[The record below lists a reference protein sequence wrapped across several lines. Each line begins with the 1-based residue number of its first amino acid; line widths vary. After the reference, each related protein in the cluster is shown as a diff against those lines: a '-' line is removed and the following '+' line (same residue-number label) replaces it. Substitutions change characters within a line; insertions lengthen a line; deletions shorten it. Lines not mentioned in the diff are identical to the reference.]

1 MKRDIRN
8 RLLFILIACILMTCI
23 LMALILASGLARL
36 TSGPAPKEGPLVAYR
51 VIDRDPMLAEQWTR
65 SDVFVDN
72 YANRGGS
79 HMVAA
84 QGVVIMR
91 GKLIPTA
98 EFPLFALAATDGSLR
113 WHLDDFASSLFATAS
128 VLYVGD
134 YREIRAYDPRTGGLL
149 WISDQLPV
157 RARNVSYLL
166 VDDNLIYAESQMAH
180 LLRANTGEVVL
191 NIDKDGYGGI
201 KEVLRQT
208 NTQVPA
214 EFFDHFT
221 DATLTRDTQ
230 FIRGVAEFRGGV
242 RAIDRP
248 TGKILWERPTGV
260 LSNVAATESVLYF
273 LTFDRQLL
281 GLDTRTGE
289 VVTAVQFEASPL
301 PNSEA
306 DRGLTGGY
314 YVAVD
319 AEAGMVYAY
328 FGDSAQL
335 FAFKIV
341 DDAEP

>member
-1 MKRDIRN
+1 MKRDMRHS
-8 RLLFILIACILMTCI
+8 LPVILIACILM
-23 LMALILASGLARL
+23 ALILVSGLVRL
-36 TSGPAPKEGPLVAYR
+36 TASPSPKEGPLVAYR

-65 SDVFVDN
+65 SHLFVGR
-72 YANRGGS
+72 YQNRGGS
-79 HMVAA
+79 QIVAA
-84 QGVVIMR
+84 EGVVII
-91 GKLIPTA
+91 GGVLSPTV
-98 EFPLFALAATDGSLR
+98 EFPLFALDAADGSLR
-113 WHLDDFASSLFATAS
+113 WASDEFVNSLFATSS

-134 YREIRAYDPRTGGLL
+134 YREIRAYGPRTGGLL
-149 WISDQLPV
+149 WISEPLPV
-157 RARNVSYLL
+157 GTRNVVYLL
-166 VDDNLIYAESQMAH
+166 VEDNLIYAESQMAH
-180 LLRANTGEVVL
+180 LLRANTGEVIL
-191 NIDKDGYGGI
+191 NMGQGLSTI
-201 KEVLRQT
+201 EQT
-208 NTQVPA
+208 LQQMNIQVPP
-214 EFFDHFT
+214 EFFDSFI
-221 DATLTRDTQ
+221 DVTLTRDTQ

-248 TGKILWERPTGV
+248 TGKILWERPTGI

-289 VVTAVQFEASPL
+289 VVIAVQFEASPL
-301 PNSEA
+301 PTQDAEQ
-306 DRGLTGGY
+306 GLTGGY